1 VAASYTVVFAPEAA
15 AEVIEIEAWWHKSRQ
30 AAPALFQQ
38 ELKHALL
45 NISAYPEIGVRAKMP
60 ADPEV
65 RAVVLRRSGYV
76 VFYDIDHDEMEI
88 QVVRVRHGKRRPLKR
103 R

>member
-1 VAASYTVVFAPEAA
+1 MAASYTVVFAPEAA
-15 AEVIEIEAWWHKSRQ
+15 AEVIEIEAWWHKNRQ
-30 AAPALFQQ
+30 AAPALFRQ

-45 NISAYPEIGVRAKMP
+45 NISTYPEIGVRAKMP
-60 ADPEV
+60 ADPDV
-65 RAVVLRRSGYV
+65 RTIVLRRSGYV
-76 VFYDIDHDEMEI
+76 VFYDIDHHEMEI